1 MTERMIANRCR
12 KLKELEEQQKELER
26 QIDALKAE
34 IKADKERKDLQEQ
47 KVGDYMVRFTD
58 VLTSRF
64 DTKRFQQEHERLYS
78 QYVRQVS
85 TKRFSVA

>member
-1 MTERMIANRCR
+1 MTERKITNRCR

-34 IKADKERKDLQEQ
+34 IKADMERKDLQEQ

-64 DTKRFQQEHERLYS
+64 DTKGFRQEHERLYS